1 MLTFDIDG
9 LEEMLRR
16 VVREELQAQ
25 HTDWL
30 DSKQAATYIGTSVG
44 QIRNLVHEGNLP
56 ARGRRATRSSSGA
69 GTAISTSRR
78 AGRGVDQIQML
89 ADDVTT
95 SKEGLHE
102 LSLARPVDKED

>member
-44 QIRNLVHEGNLP
+44 QIRNLVHEGKLP
-56 ARGRRATRSSSGA
+56 QHGPKGHAIKLRRGDCDQY
-69 GTAISTSRR
+69 IST
-78 AGRGVDQIQML
+78 RGQR
-89 ADDVTT
+89 
-95 SKEGLHE
+95 G
-102 LSLARPVDKED
+102 